1 MPDKLQS
8 QKNCFSIFL
17 MERPYYTLN
26 NLLTF
31 CYLINFDVLVFRL
44 FAIVMPTKERKT
56 EMELH
61 PVIVEITSVE

>member
-1 MPDKLQS
+1 
-8 QKNCFSIFL
+8 

-44 FAIVMPTKERKT
+44 FPIVMPTKERKT
-56 EMELH
+56 KIELH
-61 PVIVEITSVE
+61 PVIVEITLVE